1 MTFLMI
7 WTISRRMTRTNFSSP
22 AQAMKLPRRFASLL
36 LASILAVPALA
47 QPAPGVY
54 AIQGAR
60 VYTLAG
66 PPIERGTVIIRDGKI
81 SAVGAQLE
89 IPADAQVID
98 ATGLEVY
105 PGLFDPVTQLCLDEV
120 GQVSATVDVNE
131 LGDFNPEL
139 VAATAVN
146 PASAHIA
153 VTRASGITHVVS
165 APGAPGFELSAGGI
179 ISGQASAFNLS
190 GWTMEEMQIQRSV
203 AMVINW
209 PSIQTHWF
217 DFTSFSFKDKP
228 YADAKKEYDKSVND
242 LSDWLDRARHYAQ
255 AKEKGSPALYER
267 DLKLEAFIPVIE
279 GKLPVLV
286 IAAEARDIRTAVE
299 FWAKQNVKMILGD
312 GSEAWKVKDLLK
324 EKKIP
329 VILGPTE
336 RLPDEEDHPYDKPM
350 SQPAELNAAGI
361 TIAFSSFGTAFSRRL
376 SQYAGTAVAFGLPH
390 DEALKAVTVNAAQML
405 GLADR
410 LGTLEP
416 GKMANLIVST
426 GDPLEVRT
434 QVRYLFVN
442 GQLTST
448 ANRHRDLYEQYRK
461 RPEPAH

>member
-1 MTFLMI
+1 MSWI
-7 WTISRRMTRTNFSSP
+7 AASNPART
-22 AQAMKLPRRFASLL
+22 MKLPRRLGSLL
-36 LASILAVPALA
+36 LASILALPALA

-54 AIQGAR
+54 AIQGGK

-66 PPIERGTVIIRDGKI
+66 PPIEGGTVIIRNGKI
-81 SAVGAQLE
+81 SAVGAHLE

-98 ATGLEVY
+98 AKGLEVY
-105 PGLFDPVTQLCLDEV
+105 PGLFDPVTQLGLTEI
-120 GQVSATVDVNE
+120 GQVVATVDVNE

-146 PASAHIA
+146 PSSAHIA
-153 VTRASGITHVVS
+153 VTRASGITHVVA
-165 APGAPGFELSAGGI
+165 APGAPGFELSGGGI
-179 ISGQASAFNLS
+179 VTGQASAFNLA

-209 PSIQTHWF
+209 PSIQTRSF
-217 DFTSFSFKDKP
+217 DFASFSYKEKP
-228 YADAKKEYDKSVND
+228 YADAKKEYDKSIND

-255 AKEKGSPALYER
+255 AKVKGSPALYER
-267 DLKLEAFIPVIE
+267 DLKLEAMIPVVE
-279 GKLPVLV
+279 GNLPVLV
-286 IAAEARDIRTAVE
+286 IAGKSRDIRNAID
-299 FWAKQNVKMILGD
+299 FCAKQNLKMILAD

-336 RLPDEEDHPYDKPM
+336 QLPEEEDDPYDKPM

-361 TIAFSSFGTAFSRRL
+361 PIAFSSFGTSFSRRL
-376 SQYAGTAVAFGLPH
+376 SQYAGTAVAYGLPH

-405 GLADR
+405 GLGDR
-410 LGTLEP
+410 FGTLEP
-416 GKMANLIVST
+416 GKVADLIVTT
-426 GDPLEVRT
+426 GDPLEIRT
-434 QVRYLFVN
+434 QVRYLFIN

-461 RPEPAH
+461 RPESAH